1 MAQRLTDTLNACAL
15 HRHSIGATVRIRL
28 TLSAAE
34 GLKIRIK
41 THRSAWT
48 EVQTIAGLCHQYM
61 IT

>member
-1 MAQRLTDTLNACAL
+1 MAQRLTDTINACAL

-41 THRSAWT
+41 THGLLERRFRPSQVSAT
-48 EVQTIAGLCHQYM
+48 NT
-61 IT
+61 